1 MAKPGMLSSC
11 TFFREFTSAAGISA
25 LKLAC
30 RGVSLVMAGI
40 HRRYENYEDGSR
52 VNLAYRELKG
62 HPMKLSD
69 LKHSGHWPTLL
80 TAFLYF
86 DFSFMVWTL
95 LGVLANQIAAPESL
109 NLSAQQ
115 RFFMVSVPILCGGV
129 FRLGLG
135 LLVDRIGAKRTG
147 IFAQLVVIT
156 GLAVAWLVGLKSYN
170 AVLLMGAVLGVA
182 GASFAVSLPQ
192 AGRWYPPH
200 MQGLVMGL
208 AGAGNIGV
216 VIDSLLAPRLAAAYG
231 WSAVFGFALIPAVL
245 VLAVYIIFSKEPPV
259 QITPK
264 KIGDYFRMFREKD
277 VHWFCFF
284 YTVTFG
290 GFVGLAYSLG
300 MYFKDRFGL
309 TPSQAGDMVALCTAI
324 GALGRPIG
332 GGISDKIGGIRSL
345 YVYYTVA
352 CVALVLGGLTNS
364 LALNVAAFFI
374 ACGAFG
380 MGNGSVFQL
389 LPQRFGKDIGLMTGL
404 VGCGGGIGGFL
415 LANMMGQSK
424 QHTGTYLTGL
434 LVFAGLCLLA
444 LVGLSLVKRR
454 WRTTWGAMAAA
465 RI

>member
-1 MAKPGMLSSC
+1 MNLS
-11 TFFREFTSAAGISA
+11 T
-25 LKLAC
+25 LK
-30 RGVSLVMAGI
+30 
-40 HRRYENYEDGSR
+40 
-52 VNLAYRELKG
+52 K
-62 HPMKLSD
+62 
-69 LKHSGHWPTLL
+69 SGHFPTLV

-86 DFSFMVWTL
+86 DYSFMVWTL

-115 RFFMVSVPILCGGV
+115 RFFMVSVPILFGGL
-129 FRLGLG
+129 FRLALG

-147 IFAQLVVIT
+147 IIAQLIVMS
-156 GLAVAWLVGLKSYN
+156 GLSVAYFVGLKNYE
-170 AVLLMGAVLGVA
+170 ATLAMGAVLGVA
-182 GASFAVSLPQ
+182 GASFAVAMPQ
-192 AGRWYPPH
+192 AGRWYPPN

-231 WSAVFGFALIPAVL
+231 WQSVFGFALIPAFF
-245 VLAVYIIFSKEPPV
+245 VLAIYIIFSKEPPNPA
-259 QITPK
+259 TPK
-264 KIGDYFRMFREKD
+264 KLGDYFRMFQDKD

-300 MYFKDRFGL
+300 MYFKDRFGV
-309 TPSQAGDMVALCTAI
+309 TNSQAGDLVALCTAI

-332 GGISDKIGGIRSL
+332 GAISDRIGGIRSL
-345 YVYYTVA
+345 HVYYSVA
-352 CVALVLGGLTNS
+352 CCALIVGGLVNI
-364 LALNVAAFFI
+364 LWLNVAAFFI

-389 LPQRFGKDIGLMTGL
+389 LPQRFGKELGLMTGL
-404 VGCGGGIGGFL
+404 VGCGGGLGGFL

-424 QHTGTYLTGL
+424 QHFGSYVTGL
-434 LVFAGLCLLA
+434 LVFASLCIFALIGLK
-444 LVGLSLVKRR
+444 LVKTR
-454 WRTTWGAMAAA
+454 WRTTWGAVAAA

>member
-1 MAKPGMLSSC
+1 MQSQPSSFA
-11 TFFREFTSAAGISA
+11 TLR
-25 LKLAC
+25 
-30 RGVSLVMAGI
+30 
-40 HRRYENYEDGSR
+40 N
-52 VNLAYRELKG
+52 
-62 HPMKLSD
+62 
-69 LKHSGHWPTLL
+69 SGHWPTLVS
-80 TAFLYF
+80 AFLYF
-86 DFSFMVWTL
+86 DVSFMIWTL

-115 RFFMVSVPILCGGV
+115 RFFMVSVPILFGGV
-129 FRLGLG
+129 FRIVLG

-147 IFAQLVVIT
+147 ILAQCIVIT
-156 GLAVAWLVGLKSYN
+156 GLTIAWLVGLKNYE
-170 AVLLMGAVLGVA
+170 ATLLMGLVLGMA
-182 GASFAVSLPQ
+182 GASFAVALPQ

-208 AGAGNIGV
+208 AGAANIGV
-216 VIDSLLAPRLAAAYG
+216 VIDSLLAPRLATAYG
-231 WSAVFGFALIPAVL
+231 WSAVFGFALIPAMI
-245 VLAVYIIFSKEPPV
+245 VLAVYIIVSKDPPTQV
-259 QITPK
+259 TPK
-264 KIGDYFRMFREKD
+264 KVADYFRMFREKD

-309 TPSQAGDMVALCTAI
+309 SPSQAGDLVALCTAI
-324 GALGRPIG
+324 GALARPVG
-332 GGISDKIGGIRSL
+332 GAISDRIGGIRSL

-352 CVALVLGGLTNS
+352 CGALVLGGLLNS
-364 LALNVAAFFI
+364 LPLNVAAFFI

-389 LPQRFGKDIGLMTGL
+389 LPQRFGKELGLMTGL

-424 QHTGTYLTGL
+424 EHTGSYLAGL
-434 LVFAGLCLLA
+434 LIFATLCLFA

-454 WRTTWGAMAAA
+454 WRTTWGAAVAA

>member
-1 MAKPGMLSSC
+1 
-11 TFFREFTSAAGISA
+11 
-25 LKLAC
+25 
-30 RGVSLVMAGI
+30 
-40 HRRYENYEDGSR
+40 
-52 VNLAYRELKG
+52 
-62 HPMKLSD
+62 MKFSD
-69 LKHSGHWPTLL
+69 LKTSGHWPTLVSS
-80 TAFLYF
+80 FLYF
-86 DFSFMVWTL
+86 DYSFMVWTL

-109 NLSAQQ
+109 NLTPQQ
-115 RFFMVSVPILCGGV
+115 RFFMVSVPILFGGL
-129 FRLGLG
+129 FRLVLG
-135 LLVDRIGAKRTG
+135 VLVDQIGAKRTG
-147 IFAQLVVIT
+147 ILAQLVVMS
-156 GLAVAWLVGLKSYN
+156 GLLFAWQVGLKN
-170 AVLLMGAVLGVA
+170 FEATLLMGMVLGVA
-182 GASFAVSLPQ
+182 GASFAVAIPQ

-216 VIDSLLAPRLAAAYG
+216 VIDSLLAPRLAAHFG
-231 WSAVFGFALIPAVL
+231 WQAVFGFALIPAVV
-245 VLAVYIIFSKEPPV
+245 VLIVYIFISKEPPLKT
-259 QITPK
+259 TPK
-264 KIGDYFRMFREKD
+264 KIGDYFRMFRDKD

-309 TPSQAGDMVALCTAI
+309 TASQAGDLVALCTAV

-332 GGISDKIGGIRSL
+332 GGISDRIGGIRSL

-352 CVALVLGGLTNS
+352 CIALICGGLIGS
-364 LALNVAAFFI
+364 LWLNVAAFFV

-389 LPQRFGKDIGLMTGL
+389 LPQRFGKEIGLMTGL
-404 VGCGGGIGGFL
+404 VGCGGGLGGFL

-424 QHTGTYLTGL
+424 QHFGNYLFGL

-444 LVGLSLVKRR
+444 LAGLTQVKKR
-454 WRTTWGAMAAA
+454 WRTTWGALAAA

>member
-1 MAKPGMLSSC
+1 MNDIHHSHRKVASC
-11 TFFREFTSAAGISA
+11 LLVAAGGGGTRGAKWGAEQKIVPIPAQNQPPLHLNLSA
-25 LKLAC
+25 LK
-30 RGVSLVMAGI
+30 
-40 HRRYENYEDGSR
+40 
-52 VNLAYRELKG
+52 K
-62 HPMKLSD
+62 
-69 LKHSGHWPTLL
+69 SGHFPTLV

-86 DFSFMVWTL
+86 DYSFMVWTL

-115 RFFMVSVPILCGGV
+115 RFFMVSVPILFGGV

-147 IFAQLVVIT
+147 IMAQLVVMS
-156 GLAVAWLVGLKSYN
+156 GLGAAYIFGLKNYE
-170 AVLLMGAVLGVA
+170 ATLLMGMVLGVA
-182 GASFAVSLPQ
+182 GASFAVTMPQ
-192 AGRWYPPH
+192 AGRWYPPN

-231 WSAVFGFALIPAVL
+231 WEAVFGFALIPAVF
-245 VLAVYIIFSKEPPV
+245 VLAIYIIFSKEPPNPAS
-259 QITPK
+259 PK
-264 KIGDYFRMFREKD
+264 KLRDYFGMFRDKD

-309 TPSQAGDMVALCTAI
+309 TPSQAGDLVALCTAI

-332 GGISDKIGGIRSL
+332 GAISDRIGGIRSL
-345 YVYYTVA
+345 HVYYTVA
-352 CVALVLGGLTNS
+352 CVALVLGGLVNN
-364 LALNVAAFFI
+364 LWLNVAAFFV

-389 LPQRFGKDIGLMTGL
+389 LPQRFGKELGLMTGL

-415 LANMMGQSK
+415 LANMMGLSK
-424 QHTGTYLTGL
+424 QHFGTYLTGL
-434 LVFAGLCLLA
+434 LVFASLCIFA
-444 LVGLSLVKRR
+444 LVGLNLVKTR
-454 WRTTWGAMAAA
+454 WRTTWGAVAAA